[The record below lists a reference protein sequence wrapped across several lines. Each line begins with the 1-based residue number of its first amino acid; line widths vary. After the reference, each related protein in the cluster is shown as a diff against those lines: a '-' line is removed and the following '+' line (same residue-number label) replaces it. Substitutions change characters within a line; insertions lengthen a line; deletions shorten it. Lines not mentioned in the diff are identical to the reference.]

1 MTDNL
6 QLFAALC
13 GILALSLVLAW
24 AARRLH
30 RPETADKVKAR
41 HLTDAQIKSE
51 QWHATAEHAA
61 ALAKMYDRRIERL
74 TVEQGK

>member
-1 MTDNL
+1 MSDNI

-13 GILALSLVLAW
+13 ALLAGSLVLAW
-24 AARRLH
+24 AVRRLH

-41 HLTDAQIKSE
+41 HLTDAQVKSE
-51 QWHATAEHAA
+51 QWHATAEHAE

-74 TVEQGK
+74 TTENKS

>member
-13 GILALSLVLAW
+13 GILAVSLVLAW

-30 RPETADKVKAR
+30 RPETAEKVKAR
-41 HLTDAQIKSE
+41 HLADAQVKSE
-51 QWHATAEHAA
+51 QWHATAEHAK
-61 ALAKMYDRRIERL
+61 ALAKMYDRRVARL
-74 TVEQGK
+74 TTEHKS

>member
-6 QLFAALC
+6 QLFAAMV
-13 GILALSLVLAW
+13 GLALASLALAW
-24 AARRLH
+24 AVRRLH

-41 HLTDAQIKSE
+41 HLADARVKSE
-51 QWHATAEHAA
+51 QWHATAEHAD

-74 TVEQGK
+74 TAEQGK

>member
-6 QLFAALC
+6 QLFAAMI
-13 GILALSLVLAW
+13 GLVVCSAVFAW
-24 AARRLH
+24 AVRRLH

-41 HLTDAQIKSE
+41 HLADARVKSE
-51 QWHATAEHAA
+51 QWHATAEHAD

-74 TVEQGK
+74 TMEQGK